1 MNKESENK
9 KSPVLE
15 GELFNYLIDIDG
27 TITEDVPNEDPGR
40 MKTCLPF
47 PEALETLNRWYD
59 EGNIITF
66 FTSRTEDLR
75 EITESWLNQHGFKY
89 HGIVMG
95 KPRGGRYIFI
105 DNHVVKS
112 VRYKGIWGD
121 LVPTQK
127 EVYIFPE

>member
-1 MNKESENK
+1 MNKQIENK
-9 KSPVLE
+9 NSPVME
-15 GELFNYLIDIDG
+15 GEAFNYLIDIDG
-27 TITEDVPNEDPGR
+27 TITEDVPNESPER
-40 MKTCLPF
+40 METCLPF
-47 PEALETLNRWYD
+47 SEALETLNRWYD

-75 EITESWLNQHGFKY
+75 GITENWLKLHGFKY

-121 LVPTQK
+121 LVSTQK
-127 EVYIFPE
+127 MVKIFPE